1 MNEEALKYII
11 GQAIS
16 NVLARTKN
24 EYATLDEIYDEVS
37 KIKGQ
42 EIDEG
47 VRAQVRGRLQEY
59 CSQYDSFVG
68 KEDFFQTK
76 EKHSGLWKNR
86 ITGETELTPYI
97 NSIIKQY
104 PGIDTVMLK
113 EKLYKI
119 VNLTPGDKALST
131 TRNGEMKIDQIMRNF
146 VSHKDSHKN
155 IKFDNIDGVYKMTY
169 IGEDED
175 TIDVD
180 LYENATQE
188 DTVFDIVVEEDEKPE
203 NEELEDVRLTF
214 VTNDLSPKKTKNKDG
229 KVFIR
234 KNDLDTW
241 VKREK
246 SRVKNGNMAEG
257 LVYVAEKLRLQDL
270 GRNDLADRVKW
281 MSRDSGDGYGYDIL
295 SYDVNKEGKEK
306 EVYIEVKS
314 TSNLNDDFMMSTNE
328 LKFAKEHKDS
338 YRLYRVAKVKSKS
351 PICKVIEVELD
362 SIFNFEA
369 SEFRVSLKSDE

>member
-24 EYATLDEIYDEVS
+24 EYATLDEIYTEVS
-37 KIKGQ
+37 EIKGQ
-42 EIDEG
+42 QIDEG
-47 VRAQVRGRLQEY
+47 LREQIRGRLQEY

-119 VNLTPGDKALST
+119 VNLTPGDRALSV
-131 TRNGEMKIDQIMRNF
+131 TRAGEMKIDQIMRNF

-175 TIDVD
+175 SIDVD
-180 LYENATQE
+180 LYENVTQE

-203 NEELEDVRLTF
+203 NKEIEDVKLTF
-214 VTNDLSPKKTKNKDG
+214 FTDDLTPKKTKNKDG

-257 LVYVAEKLRLQDL
+257 LVYVAEKLRLKDL
-270 GRNDLADRVKW
+270 NRNDLADEVKW

-295 SYDVNKEGKEK
+295 SYDVDREGKEH
-306 EVYIEVKS
+306 EIYIEVKS
-314 TSNLNDDFMMSTNE
+314 TSNLNDDFIMSTNE
-328 LKFAKEHKDS
+328 LKFAKEHKDK

-362 SIFNFEA
+362 SLFNFEA